1 MCKKRAVSLLE
12 MMIVIFLISLIG
24 AAIGYNLKGSL
35 DKGKEFKTKE
45 SIRQIKDIL
54 LLEVANGY
62 DIDTVVTNS
71 REFIKESGL
80 AKDVDKLLV
89 DGWGQPFLIRKKGDD
104 IEVVSDHLN
113 KLEDKKKKKDKKLQE
128 VKGEFEF

>member
-62 DIDTVVTNS
+62 DIETVVTNS